1 MGFGR
6 LFVQQGEQPVIKD
19 RWWDAAGRRSLQ
31 ANADGEPEKVL
42 QW

>member
-19 RWWDAAGRRSLQ
+19 RWWDRSRQ
-31 ANADGEPEKVL
+31 AIP
-42 QW
+42 